1 MPSAKFV
8 KRTDIFKT
16 FRNEKVK
23 GMFDV
28 DSDFVEH
35 AFDVNIPIEN
45 TDWNVGVIVGGSGSG
60 KTTIAKE
67 LFSDFL
73 LFNGFEWDSQKSIV
87 DNFEEKHSAKDIT
100 EILSKVGFSSAPD
113 WLKPFHVLSN
123 GQKMRAELARLL
135 LENDKPVIYDEFTS
149 VVDRQVAQFGSL
161 AIQKY
166 VRKNKKQ
173 FIAVSCH
180 YDILDWLE
188 PDWIYDASK
197 NEFIRGRL
205 RQRPA
210 IKIDIRNADRS
221 EWKMFKK
228 HHYLSAEHST
238 SAKCYIAEINN
249 IPVAWCSI
257 IHFPHPKVKNMK
269 RIHRIVV
276 LPDYQGSGIGGAFL
290 NEIARMYKKLGNR
303 VTLVTS
309 TPAFIYSLQ
318 NSKAWIMTRKPSRTA
333 AVGGSDIK
341 GFNASISGGR
351 LTASFEFVEKST
363 I

>member
-1 MPSAKFV
+1 MPSAKFIKKV
-8 KRTDIFKT
+8 EIAKT

-28 DSDFVEH
+28 DSDCVQHE
-35 AFDVNIPIEN
+35 FDVNIPIEN
-45 TDWNVGVIVGGSGSG
+45 TSWNVGVIVGSSGSG

-67 LFSDFL
+67 LFADFL
-73 LFNGFEWDSQKSIV
+73 LFNGFDWNAEKSIV
-87 DNFEEKHSAKDIT
+87 DNFDEKYSAKEIT

-123 GQKMRAELARLL
+123 GQKMRAELARLI

-149 VVDRQVAQFGSL
+149 VVDRQIAQFGSL

-166 VRKNKKQ
+166 IRKNNKQ

-188 PDWIYDASK
+188 PDWIYDVSK
-197 NEFIRGRL
+197 SEFIRGRL
-205 RQRPA
+205 RQRPP
-210 IKIDIRNADRS
+210 IKIDIRHAERT

-228 HHYLSAEHST
+228 HHYLSADHSV

-249 IPVAWCSI
+249 APVAWCSVL
-257 IHFPHPKVKNMK
+257 HFPHPKVKNMK

-276 LPDYQGSGIGGAFL
+276 LPDYQGSGIGAAFM
-290 NEIARMYKKLGNR
+290 NEIARMYKNRGNR

-318 NSKAWIMTRKPSRTA
+318 GSNIWIMTRKPSRTA
-333 AVGGSDIK
+333 AVGGSGIK
-341 GFNASISGGR
+341 KFNASISGGR